1 MADIVEFETKLNL
14 SFFYLILSLSAL
26 LPDLVYRVVCNTR
39 QKSRQTI
46 KKIFHIKILEEWQ
59 FVDLLIN
66 LPLFILLYENIERK
80 KILSYT

>member
-39 QKSRQTI
+39 QKSRQTL
-46 KKIFHIKILEEWQ
+46 KKELFHITSLESLQ
-59 FVDLLIN
+59 LVGIRINFPFLIT
-66 LPLFILLYENIERK
+66 I
-80 KILSYT
+80 